1 MARTTRTNS
10 KRSPREKTTRGA
22 TAPSSGRTLQHEL
35 GKRQPFEHPEVEAM
49 LNLVRTAS
57 RLQSENERLIKSFGL
72 SGATYNIL
80 RILRGHQQYAGR
92 GFRGV
97 PCSQIG
103 AELVTSV
110 PDVTRLI
117 DRLIEAG
124 LVERER
130 SEEDRRIVFIRITKD
145 GLDRLAQVDQPLL
158 DLHLAQLGHLSRGEL
173 ATLNELLVKAR
184 RPAASPTS

>member
-1 MARTTRTNS
+1 MARTIRTNS
-10 KRSPREKTTRGA
+10 KRSPKKKEARSA
-22 TAPSSGRTLQHEL
+22 TAPSSGGTLQHEL

-49 LNLVRTAS
+49 LNLVRTAN

-80 RILRGHQQYAGR
+80 RILRGHQQHAGR

-130 SEEDRRIVFIRITKD
+130 SEEDRRVVYIRITKA
-145 GLDRLAQVDQPLL
+145 GLEQLTKLDQPLVN
-158 DLHLAQLGHLSRGEL
+158 LHLAQLGHLSRGEL
-173 ATLNELLVKAR
+173 ATLNGLLVKAR